1 MKITQPISPGRI
13 SCYRNKQGH
22 SHSARADLYR
32 KERGHLPSARGF
44 RAILLSVS
52 NTPPW
57 LALQKPKEHWGKAPT
72 IDMGDG
78 NAGVIGILPRPGS
91 LQGAGFLDEVRRLV
105 RVRIWIRHQRQEDL
119 SIEESSGKCLD
130 SHRWDEKCP

>member
-1 MKITQPISPGRI
+1 
-13 SCYRNKQGH
+13 
-22 SHSARADLYR
+22 
-32 KERGHLPSARGF
+32 
-44 RAILLSVS
+44 
-52 NTPPW
+52 
-57 LALQKPKEHWGKAPT
+57 
-72 IDMGDG
+72 MGDG

-130 SHRWDEKCP
+130 SHRWDESAPKVTGEVKGRARVLTGPRKSNTFAAKFKKNHFLL

>member
-1 MKITQPISPGRI
+1 
-13 SCYRNKQGH
+13 
-22 SHSARADLYR
+22 
-32 KERGHLPSARGF
+32 
-44 RAILLSVS
+44 
-52 NTPPW
+52 
-57 LALQKPKEHWGKAPT
+57 
-72 IDMGDG
+72 MGDG

-130 SHRWDEKCP
+130 SHRWDESAPKVTGEIKGRARVLTGPRKSNTFAAKF